1 MTSNDFQNEN
11 VLTIVSISNES
22 QEPREYKS
30 GNKFCVWSTYNNLH
44 ENVLNM
50 AIDML
55 NES

>member
-50 AIDML
+50 ALDML